1 MMTKYDREIGVVSLE
16 GREFMTVSMPSSITG
31 AALALGL
38 SAVCGLPA
46 PAGTKV
52 QVGRPCNQPNRSSP
66 ADVDHSAYDAL
77 LRKYVD
83 DRGLVAYARWK
94 ASADDMRALD
104 DYLAR
109 AGCVDLKKPADK
121 PAELAYWI
129 NLYNALTLKG
139 ILREYPTKSIRDH
152 TSRFGGYNIW
162 KDLLIWVDGR
172 RLSLNDI
179 EHSILR
185 KMGEPRIHLAVV
197 CASRG
202 CPPLWNRAYSAKGL
216 DEQLRA
222 NGRRFLAR
230 PENLRADAGAREVC
244 LSKLF
249 EWYGTDF
256 GAVAAEQ
263 LKALAPMLPAGTEWV
278 TQPGVRVCYLDY
290 DWSLNDQQPVR
301 K

>member
-1 MMTKYDREIGVVSLE
+1 
-16 GREFMTVSMPSSITG
+16 MTVRMRLSLAG
-31 AALALGL
+31 AVWAAAFTLL
-38 SAVCGLPA
+38 CGLPEA
-46 PAGTKV
+46 RAGSKV
-52 QVGRPCNQPNRSSP
+52 QVGQPCNRPDRPSL
-66 ADVDHSAYDAL
+66 AEADHSSYDAL

-83 DRGLVAYARWK
+83 DRGLVAYAQWK
-94 ASADDMRALD
+94 ANASDLQALD

-109 AGCVDLKKPADK
+109 AGCVDLKKPAVRS
-121 PAELAYWI
+121 AQLAYWI

-162 KDLLIWVDGR
+162 KDLLLWVDGR
-172 RLSLNDI
+172 QFSLDAI

-185 KMGEPRIHLAVV
+185 KMHEPRIHLAVV

-202 CPPLWNRAYSAKGL
+202 CPQLWNRAYSAEDL
-216 DEQLRA
+216 DEQLTA
-222 NGRRFLAR
+222 NGRRWLAR
-230 PENLRADAGAREVC
+230 PENFRADAGSKAVC

-256 GAVAAEQ
+256 GAGPTEQ
-263 LKALAPMLPAGTEWV
+263 LKALAPMLPAGSEWV
-278 TQPGVRVCYLDY
+278 AQPGLRICYLDY

>member
-1 MMTKYDREIGVVSLE
+1 
-16 GREFMTVSMPSSITG
+16 MTVRMRSSIAG
-31 AALALGL
+31 AAWALGL
-38 SAVCGLPA
+38 AVLCGLPA
-46 PAGTKV
+46 LAGSKV
-52 QVGRPCNQPNRSSP
+52 QVGRPCKQPNRPSL
-66 ADVDHSAYDAL
+66 AEVDHSSFDAL

-83 DRGLVAYARWK
+83 DHGLVAYARWK
-94 ASADDMRALD
+94 ASADDLRALD

-109 AGCVDLKKPADK
+109 AGCVDLNKPAAK
-121 PAELAYWI
+121 SAQLAYWI

-152 TSRFGGYNIW
+152 TSKLGGYNIW

-172 RLSLNDI
+172 QLSLNDI
-179 EHSILR
+179 EHSTLR

-202 CPPLWNRAYSAKGL
+202 CPQLWNRAYSAEGL
-216 DEQLRA
+216 DEQLTA

-230 PENLRADAGAREVC
+230 PENFRADAGSREVC
-244 LSKLF
+244 ISKLF

-256 GAVAAEQ
+256 GATPTEQ
-263 LKALAPMLPAGTEWV
+263 LKALAPMLPTGTEWV
-278 TQPGVRVCYLDY
+278 TQPGARVCYLDY